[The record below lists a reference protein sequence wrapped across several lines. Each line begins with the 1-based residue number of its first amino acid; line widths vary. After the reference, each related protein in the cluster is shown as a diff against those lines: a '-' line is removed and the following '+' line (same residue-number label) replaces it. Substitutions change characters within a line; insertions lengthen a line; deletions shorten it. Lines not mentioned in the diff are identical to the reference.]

1 MIGYHIEPC
10 VVDSNTMIVSF
21 PIDVGKGVRT
31 VNEVSMW
38 EQLSLAALLQRHWAD
53 NQVSCTVTF
62 DPISEGIQIKHALDY
77 FQYSLKGVR
86 YFLICIFVYINVNI
100 NDVLNRFHFCLD

>member
-1 MIGYHIEPC
+1 
-10 VVDSNTMIVSF
+10 MIVSF

-62 DPISEGIQIKHALDY
+62 DPISEGIQIKYALDY